1 MSQLPETVLQFGSG
15 KFLRAFADL
24 FIHQANLEGQEVG
37 RVVAVQTTGEERAR
51 LLNQQGGRYHV
62 LVRGLDAGSTV
73 DRTEE
78 AASISRA
85 LVASRQWPEVL
96 AVARSPDLRYVIS
109 NTAEVG
115 YTLDAQDRPTD
126 APPRSFPAKL
136 LLLLKERYEA
146 GRPGVTLLP
155 CELFDGNADRLLGIV
170 LELAKSWNQPA
181 GLADW
186 MRTECRWRNT
196 LVDRIV
202 AVAPPGH
209 PLLETDALL
218 TVTEPFALWAVE
230 VKEGRAGLFRHQA
243 IVETTDVQPFFLR
256 KVRILNAAHTALL
269 SKALPR
275 GMRTVRE
282 AVLDPEIADW
292 LTRLLLDEIIPTL
305 RGRVEA
311 PEEFARQT
319 LERFRNPF
327 LEHKLSDIA
336 AYHDAKVAI
345 RLVPTRAEFVEKFGR
360 LPPLLYEA
368 IAGAHSATGG

>member
-37 RVVAVQTTGEERAR
+37 RVVVVQSTGDERAR
-51 LLNQQGGRYHV
+51 LLNRQGGRYHV
-62 LVRGLDAGSTV
+62 LVRGLAGGNTV
-73 DRTEE
+73 DRTEP

-85 LVASRQWPEVL
+85 LVAARQWPEVL

-115 YTLDAQDRPTD
+115 YTLDPQDRPGD
-126 APPRSFPAKL
+126 APPRSFPGKL
-136 LLLLKERYEA
+136 LLLLKERHEA

-155 CELFDGNADRLLGIV
+155 CELFEGNADRLLGIV
-170 LELAKSWNQPA
+170 LDLARSWDLSEV
-181 GLADW
+181 LAAW
-186 MRTECRWRNT
+186 IRTECRWRNT

-202 AVAPPGH
+202 GVAPAGH
-209 PLLETDALL
+209 PLLEADALL
-218 TVTEPFALWAVE
+218 TVAEPFALWAVE
-230 VKEGRAGLFRHQA
+230 AGEGKGGLFRHAA
-243 IVETTDVQPFFLR
+243 IQETADVRPFFLR

-269 SKALPR
+269 CKALPR
-275 GMRTVRE
+275 GLRTVRE

-292 LTRLLLDEIIPTL
+292 LTRLLFDEIIPTV

-311 PEEFARQT
+311 AEEFARQT

-336 AYHDAKVAI
+336 AYHDAKVQI
-345 RLVPTRAEFVEKFGR
+345 RLVPTRREFVEKFGR
-360 LPPLLYEA
+360 TPPLLDEA
-368 IAGAHSATGG
+368 IAAALPAPGG